1 MNPISAADS
10 PQPASPP
17 VSAPAPE
24 RTILSVLL
32 AISFAH
38 LLNDTLQALLPA
50 LYPLLK
56 DKWQLT
62 FAQIG
67 LITLVFQCTASLLQP
82 LVGWVTDKKPRPFSL
97 ALGMASSL
105 CGLLLLSVARG
116 FEMIAFSAALLGLG
130 SSVFHPEASR
140 VAHMAAGRRRG
151 FAQSLFQVGGNAGSS
166 LGPLAAA
173 LVVMPRGQG
182 HVAWFGLLAGL
193 GIATLWR
200 VGVWQARHLALIHRP
215 SVRAGAGRPQ
225 LPRRARHFSVAI
237 IIALVFSKYVY
248 LASMT
253 NYYTFYLIEKFQVT
267 PQTSQLFLFLFLFA
281 VAAGTIIGGPVGD
294 RIGRKRVIWASI
306 LGVAP
311 FSLWLP
317 HTGLVGT
324 AVLSVIIGAVLASA
338 FSALLIYTQELL
350 PGRVGL
356 VAGLLF
362 GLAFGIAGVSAA
374 ALGKVAD
381 HVGIIQVFHWCAWMP
396 LLGLLT
402 AFLPDIEGRKSGK

>member
-1 MNPISAADS
+1 MS
-10 PQPASPP
+10 QPALAASP
-17 VSAPAPE
+17 VSAPALPE
-24 RTILSVLL
+24 RTFFSVLMT
-32 AISFAH
+32 ISFAH

-56 DKWQLT
+56 DNWSLT
-62 FAQIG
+62 FAQLG

-82 LVGWVTDKKPRPFSL
+82 VIGFVTDRRPWPYSL

-105 CGLLLLSVARG
+105 TGLLLLSVARG

-140 VAHMAAGRRRG
+140 VAHMAAGRGRG

-166 LGPLAAA
+166 LGPLLAA

-182 HVAWFGLLAGL
+182 HVAWFGVLAGI
-193 GIATLWR
+193 GIVTLWR
-200 VGVWQARHLALIHRP
+200 LGAWQARHLHLIHRP
-215 SVRAGAGRPQ
+215 SVRAGAGGRSR
-225 LPRRARHFSVAI
+225 LPRRTVVFSLAVI
-237 IIALVFSKYVY
+237 GVLVFSKYVY

-253 NYYTFYLIEKFQVT
+253 NYYTFYLMERFGIEAR
-267 PQTSQLFLFLFLFA
+267 TSQLFLFIFLFA

-317 HTGLVGT
+317 HAGLALTV
-324 AVLSVIIGAVLASA
+324 VLSAVIGVVLASA
-338 FSALLIYTQELL
+338 FSAILVYAQELL

-362 GLAFGIAGVSAA
+362 GLAFGIAGLSAA
-374 ALGKVAD
+374 GLGKAAD
-381 HVGIIQVFHWCAWMP
+381 HVGIITVFHWCAYLP
-396 LLGLLT
+396 LLGLCT
-402 AFLPDIEGRKSGK
+402 ALLPEVERKKAEA